1 MGKTV
6 KSFEAAIRRL
16 EEIVETLE
24 GGELSLEES
33 IKIFEEGVGL
43 TRTCSKQL
51 EAAEQKVSTLLAG
64 AERAPGA
71 PAEKSAPASRTFPEG
86 GSLFDEEQ

>member
-1 MGKTV
+1 MGRNV

-16 EEIVETLE
+16 EEIVDTLE

-51 EAAEQKVSTLLAG
+51 ETAEQKVSTLLAE
-64 AERAPGA
+64 AEGTPDAA
-71 PAEKSAPASRTFPEG
+71 AEKSAAARRTPPEE

>member
-1 MGKTV
+1 MGKAV

-16 EEIVETLE
+16 EEIVGTLE

-51 EAAEQKVSTLLAG
+51 ETAEQKVSTLLAE
-64 AERAPGA
+64 AEGTPDA
-71 PAEKSAPASRTFPEG
+71 PAGKPAPAPRPHPEE

>member
-1 MGKTV
+1 MAKTV
-6 KSFEAAIRRL
+6 KSFEAALRRL

-24 GGELSLEES
+24 SGELSLEES

-51 EAAEQKVSTLLAG
+51 EAAEQKVTTLLAE
-64 AERAPGA
+64 AEGTPSPEPV
-71 PAEKSAPASRTFPEG
+71 PAPEG
-86 GSLFDEEQ
+86 PLFEEGQ

>member
-1 MGKTV
+1 MAKTV
-6 KSFEAAIRRL
+6 KSFEAALRRL

-24 GGELSLEES
+24 SGELSLEES

-51 EAAEQKVSTLLAG
+51 ETAEQKVTTLLAE
-64 AERAPGA
+64 AEGTPS
-71 PAEKSAPASRTFPEG
+71 PESAPAPEG
-86 GSLFDEEQ
+86 PLFEEGQ

>member
-6 KSFEAAIRRL
+6 KSFEAAISRL

-24 GGELSLEES
+24 SGELSLEES

-43 TRTCSKQL
+43 TRTCSRQL
-51 EAAEQKVSTLLAG
+51 EEAEQKVSTLLAEAEGTAGG
-64 AERAPGA
+64 A
-71 PAEKSAPASRTFPEG
+71 
-86 GSLFDEEQ
+86 DDQ

>member
-6 KSFEAAIRRL
+6 KTFEAAIRRL

-24 GGELSLEES
+24 SGELSLEDS

-43 TRTCSKQL
+43 TRTCGKQL
-51 EAAEQKVSTLLAG
+51 EAAEQKVSTLLAE
-64 AERAPGA
+64 AEGTAAKTLPL
-71 PAEKSAPASRTFPEG
+71 AEEG
-86 GSLFDEEQ
+86 PLFDEEN